1 MNNEDLNPYSML
13 YVAKGYKI
21 SAEKIYLHSI
31 QLTEDEDS
39 QNGASFLI
47 SSIGLYS
54 LSIEIGIKAILN
66 IEGNA
71 GVTGHDLKDLFDQL
85 SPTTKNEIKNHLSE
99 DRFKLHFN
107 TYLNENKDDLD
118 DFMSWRYNYEK
129 ANATSS
135 DFLADFARAI
145 IEVGYDLE

>member
-1 MNNEDLNPYSML
+1 MNIEDLNPYLIL

-21 SAEKIYLHSI
+21 SAEKLHLDSI
-31 QLTEDEDS
+31 QLAEDEES

-47 SSIGLYS
+47 SSIVLYA

-71 GVTGHDLKDLFDQL
+71 GVIGHDLKDLFDQL
-85 SPTTKNEIKNHLSE
+85 SPTTKDDIKNHLSE

-107 TYLNENKDDLD
+107 TYLDENKD

-135 DFLADFARAI
+135 EFLADFARTI
-145 IEVGYDLE
+145 IEVGYNLE